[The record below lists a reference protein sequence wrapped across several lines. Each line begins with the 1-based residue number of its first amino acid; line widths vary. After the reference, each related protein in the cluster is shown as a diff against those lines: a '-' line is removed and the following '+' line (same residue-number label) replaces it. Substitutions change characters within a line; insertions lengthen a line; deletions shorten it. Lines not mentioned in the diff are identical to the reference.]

1 MTKPDIFNA
10 ETLSEKQLNAILH
23 ILAARTM
30 TEAAEKAGISRNTL
44 YEWMKLPAFKAELQ
58 WHRDLVFEEALEQ
71 LKLDAVKAVDNLGAL
86 LDHEVAGFRR
96 TVSLEILTLV
106 MKAREQSKIAKL
118 EKKVAELE
126 KRLSERPGTQT
137 K

>member
-1 MTKPDIFNA
+1 MTNPDTLNA

-23 ILAARTM
+23 ILAARNM
-30 TEAAEKAGISRNTL
+30 VEAAEKAGISRNTL
-44 YEWMKLPAFKAELQ
+44 YEWMKIPAFKAELQ
-58 WHRDLVFEEALEQ
+58 SHRELVFEEALEQ
-71 LKLDAVKAVDNLGAL
+71 LKMDAVKAVDNLAAM
-86 LDHEVAGFRR
+86 LDHEQLGFRR
-96 TVSLEILTLV
+96 AVSLEIINYA